1 MMKTLCYSVVI
12 VALSIAGVDAAV
24 DQNLLLV
31 FLTSG
36 GCLSMG
42 YILLTDVRTA
52 RAYEGLN
59 LVVGEVNRSILGLKK
74 SVRPNKK
81 KEV

>member
-1 MMKTLCYSVVI
+1 MKVLSYLVVATALC
-12 VALSIAGVDAAV
+12 IAGIDAAV
-24 DQNLLLV
+24 EQDLLV
-31 FLTSG
+31 AFLTSAA
-36 GCLSMG
+36 CLSMG
-42 YILLTDVRTA
+42 YILLTDVRMA

-59 LVVGEVNRSILGLKK
+59 LVVGEINRKSLGLKK